1 MKLLWMVLLYVL
13 FSSAFA
19 KQTPQILAIRDATV
33 VDLGDGSLKENQT
46 ILVSGSSI
54 RLVGTSADVSIPA
67 GSRVVEAKGKFVIP
81 GLWDMHVH
89 TADLTYFSQF
99 VANGVTG
106 IRDMGGGAAVAT
118 NGCESIQSEQIN
130 AWRSRIE
137 SNELIGPSIV
147 FSGPAV
153 SGTGWPTSLTVRTAD
168 EAKAAIGTLQA
179 RGVDFVK
186 VYEGIPLVAYQAL
199 ADAAHAGGL
208 PLAGHVPAET
218 VGLLD
223 AISAGQRS
231 IEHVRDA
238 LLMCFTDDPAEHAKF
253 MVDDHWAKDD
263 VTWGT
268 ARHRECQRVIEALQE
283 RRVWLTPTL
292 VVERAK
298 VAVEEVGFVTDSR
311 RTRLPSSVQK
321 AFAAFVLEKRGQS
334 PTDRA
339 SEHLWWRTQ
348 KRLVHRMNQSG
359 VALLAGTDSACE
371 GGLPGDSLHTEL
383 ALLVD
388 AGLSPLEALRSAT
401 LEPARYFESTD
412 SMGVIA
418 AGAVADLVLL
428 DRNPLEDI
436 ANTRRIHA
444 VILRGRVLKRAD
456 LDALTP
462 RVKKLVSE

>member
-1 MKLLWMVLLYVL
+1 MVLLPML

-19 KQTPQILAIRDATV
+19 VQNPRTLAIRDATV
-33 VDLGDGSLKENQT
+33 VDLSDGSLKENQT
-46 ILVSGSSI
+46 ILVSDSSI
-54 RLVGTSADVSIPA
+54 DLVGASVDISIPA
-67 GSRVVEAKGKFVIP
+67 GSEVVEAKGKFIIP

-89 TADLTYFSQF
+89 TVDLTYFSQF

-106 IRDMGGGAAVAT
+106 IRDMGGGARVAT
-118 NGCESIQSEQIN
+118 DGCESIQSEQLN
-130 AWRSRIE
+130 AWRSRIAA
-137 SNELIGPSIV
+137 NELIGPSIV
-147 FSGPAV
+147 LSGPAA
-153 SGTGWPTSLTVRTAD
+153 SGTGWPTSLSVRTAD

-186 VYEGIPLVAYQAL
+186 VYEAIPLVAYEAL
-199 ADAAHAGGL
+199 ADAAHEIGL
-208 PLAGHVPAET
+208 PLAGHVPEET

-223 AISAGQRS
+223 AISARQRS
-231 IEHVRDA
+231 IEHVRAA
-238 LLMCFTDDPAEHAKF
+238 LLMCFTDDPAEHARF
-253 MVDDHWAKDD
+253 MVDDHWAGDD
-263 VTWGT
+263 VTWGA
-268 ARHRECQRVIEALQE
+268 ARHRECQKVIEALQL

-298 VAVEEVGFVTDSR
+298 VAVEENEFVTDSR
-311 RTRLPSSVQK
+311 RTSLPSSVQDG
-321 AFAAFVLEKRGQS
+321 FAAFVLDKRSQS

-348 KRLVHRMNQSG
+348 QRLVRRMNQSG

-371 GGLPGDSLHTEL
+371 GGLPGYSLHTEL

-401 LEPARYFESTD
+401 LEPARYFESTE

-428 DRNPLEDI
+428 DSNPLEDI
-436 ANTRRIHA
+436 ANTRHIHA
-444 VILRGRVLKRAD
+444 VVLRGRILTRAD
-456 LDALTP
+456 LDSLTP
-462 RVKKLVSE
+462 RVPKQVSD